1 MIAVPATACR
11 RIHLTRRSRLI
22 AALGTCVM
30 LSALV
35 GNWPWLGRSALAA
48 TGLASSQRATAAE
61 QRVRADL
68 TARLRAIQ
76 SDWGAPL
83 FVRIYKQERELEV
96 WARTGTGAHAL
107 LDTWPICSYSGELGP
122 KLREGDGQAP
132 EGVYQVT
139 RGQMNPYSSY
149 HLSFDL
155 GYPNAFDRAHRR
167 SGAYLMVHGSCV
179 SIGCYAMGDDG
190 IEEIYSLLA
199 AALANGQR
207 RVQVHALPF
216 RFKSGWERQHAASP
230 WLDFWRDL
238 ATIDQHFDATRRPP
252 EVRVHGARYRL
263 AGARGA
269 DGH

>member
-1 MIAVPATACR
+1 M
-11 RIHLTRRSRLI
+11 
-22 AALGTCVM
+22 
-30 LSALV
+30 
-35 GNWPWLGRSALAA
+35 LAA

-61 QRVRADL
+61 QRVREDL
-68 TARLRAIQ
+68 TTRLRAIR
-76 SDWGAPL
+76 SDWGAPV
-83 FVRIYKQERELEV
+83 FVRIYKQERELEL
-96 WARTGTGAHAL
+96 WARTGTGVFAL
-107 LDTWPICSYSGELGP
+107 LDTWPICTFSGELGP

-132 EGVYQVT
+132 EGVYQVG

-167 SGAYLMVHGSCV
+167 TGGYLMVHGSCV
-179 SIGCYAMGDDG
+179 SIGCYAMTDAG
-190 IEEIYSLLA
+190 IEQIYSLLA

-207 RVQVHALPF
+207 SVQVHALPF
-216 RFKSGWERQHAASP
+216 RFQAGWDRQHAASP

-238 ATIDQHFDATRRPP
+238 AAIEHRFDETRQPP

-263 AGARGA
+263 AVTHGA